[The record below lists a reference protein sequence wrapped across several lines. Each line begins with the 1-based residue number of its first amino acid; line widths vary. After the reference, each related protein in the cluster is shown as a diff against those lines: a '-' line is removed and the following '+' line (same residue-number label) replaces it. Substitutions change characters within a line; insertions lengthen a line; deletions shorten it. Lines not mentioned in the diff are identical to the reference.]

1 MAYVVVEPCI
11 DVKDKSCILVCPVD
25 CIYEGEKMVYI
36 KPEECI
42 DCGLCVP
49 ECPVDAIF
57 PEDEVPEN
65 FKPYIKINADYFTQ
79 KPAQE
84 QPAQKTESPAP

>member
-1 MAYVVVEPCI
+1 MAYVVTEACI

-25 CIYEGEKMVYI
+25 CIYEGDRMVYI
-36 KPEECI
+36 KPEECV

-57 PEDEVPEN
+57 PEDEVPE
-65 FKPYIKINADYFTQ
+65 KWREYIKINADFFTRQ
-79 KPAQE
+79 SSQ
-84 QPAQKTESPAP
+84 QPAA